1 MRCVIG
7 SRKDFFWRREGGVA
21 TNSLEFLR
29 VVEEQARGE
38 YLIMI

>member
-1 MRCVIG
+1 MCDWFEKG
-7 SRKDFFWRREGGVA
+7 FFLEEGGGGVA

>member
-7 SRKDFFWRREGGVA
+7 SRKDFFGGRGGVA

>member
-1 MRCVIG
+1 MCDWFEKG
-7 SRKDFFWRREGGVA
+7 FFLEKGRGGVA

>member
-1 MRCVIG
+1 MCDWFEKG
-7 SRKDFFWRREGGVA
+7 FFLKGGGGEWRLIPW
-21 TNSLEFLR
+21 SFC